1 MSWRRALA
9 AAALLVTLRLVYV
22 AAVILWVGQH
32 DRAVPSDAIIVLGAA
47 AYHHRPSPVLAA
59 RIDHALALYERGVAP
74 TLIFTGGFGD
84 GAPVSEARA
93 AMNYA
98 VERGV
103 PDAHILIE
111 ERSRTTLQNL
121 EEARAL
127 MRAAELETA
136 VVVSDPLH
144 LRRAL
149 IIAEDLGIEAV
160 ASPTPTSRFRTWR
173 TQLPFL
179 AREVYFVHHYQL
191 IGQ

>member
-59 RIDHALALYERGVAP
+59 RIDHALALYEQGVAQ

-93 AMNYA
+93 AMDYA
-98 VERGV
+98 VEHGV